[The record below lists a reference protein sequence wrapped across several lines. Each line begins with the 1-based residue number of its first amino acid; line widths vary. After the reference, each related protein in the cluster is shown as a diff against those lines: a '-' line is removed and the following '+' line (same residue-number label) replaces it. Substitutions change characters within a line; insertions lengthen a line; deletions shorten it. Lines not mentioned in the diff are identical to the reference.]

1 MTALQVRL
9 AEMVE
14 AAYPVG
20 WSLSYAHMGR
30 EWDGTAYVGFAHSP
44 ERVVRAI
51 AAHAANVTGQPM
63 TVFQDSDGDWSYRP
77 VASLTGG
84 AA

>member
-9 AEMVE
+9 AETVE
-14 AAYPVG
+14 AAYPPG
-20 WSLSYAHMGR
+20 WALGWAMVGR
-30 EWDGTAYVGFAHSP
+30 EWDLTAYVGFAHSP
-44 ERVVRAI
+44 ERAVRAI
-51 AAHAANVTGQPM
+51 ASHAETITGQPM
-63 TVFQDSDGDWSYRP
+63 TVFQDADGDWSYRP